1 MNGMAGMTVREAD
14 RPGDLGWVVMAHG
27 ELYTSEFGWT
37 VAFEEMVAEIL
48 GAYAAHHDPDRERV
62 WIAEVDGERV
72 GCIACMHGDDADT
85 AKLRVLLVDPKHRG
99 LGIGAA
105 LVDGCVG
112 FAREA
117 GYARMS
123 LWTTGNLHSARRLYE
138 AAGFLLIDEQPHNG
152 FGPALV
158 GQTWEVQLTP

>member
-1 MNGMAGMTVREAD
+1 MDVRVAD

-27 ELYTSEFGWT
+27 ELYTREFGWT
-37 VAFEEMVAEIL
+37 IAFEEMVAAIM
-48 GAYAAHHDPDRERV
+48 GGYAARHDPSRERV
-62 WIAEVDGERV
+62 WIAEVDGERA
-72 GCIACMHGDDADT
+72 GCIACMHGDDAAT

-105 LVDGCVG
+105 LVTTCVG

-117 GYARMS
+117 GYDRME

-138 AAGFLLIDEQPHNG
+138 AAGFVLVDEQPHHD

-158 GQTWEVQLTP
+158 GQAWELDLRR